1 MAREEPLSP
10 AMVLVLIRSYL
21 TTGREEV
28 AAGLSAA
35 LTTALEHRPSGTLSD
50 DRPAWL
56 LVFLEAANV
65 SDDERVDEEA
75 AELTAALRSEWPARS
90 PSPQAMRGLASCLAA
105 VVMMRRVQK
114 DPPYDVAEGDT
125 RRVRKDPS
133 YEPDGDDAGRVLSDP
148 PAGDNVGRILS
159 GPPDDADVGRVLSDP
174 PGDDG
179 LLQAAIDELE
189 RIVGRAYEPGEGL
202 LQAPGRDVPGTLEDH
217 VTASAALL
225 AAYRATARLPYSML
239 AEELMRVA
247 RRRWWFDDEG
257 RFVGAKEREGIEG
270 DVLIANCEAARVL
283 AQISTLHADADYR
296 EAVVVADS
304 APGVTN
310 FEDADRILAWLGRSC
325 PADGPARAE
334 YAIALGERLSLR

>member
-1 MAREEPLSP
+1 MDSAEPRSPEEFADILDKIAGQVLAAMAREEPLSP
-10 AMVLVLIRSYL
+10 AMVLVLIRSYV

-35 LTTALEHRPSGTLSD
+35 LTVALEHRPSETLSD

-56 LVFLEAANV
+56 LAFLEAANV
-65 SDDERVDEEA
+65 SDDERVSEEA
-75 AELTAALRSEWPARS
+75 AALTAALRSEWPVRS
-90 PSPQAMRGLASCLAA
+90 PSPQAMRGLASCLTA
-105 VVMMRRVQK
+105 VVLARRV
-114 DPPYDVAEGDT
+114 PE
-125 RRVRKDPS
+125 
-133 YEPDGDDAGRVLSDP
+133 
-148 PAGDNVGRILS
+148 
-159 GPPDDADVGRVLSDP
+159 DP

-202 LQAPGRDVPGTLEDH
+202 LQAPGRDVPGSLEDH
-217 VTASAALL
+217 VTAAAALL

-247 RRRWWFDDEG
+247 RRRWWSDDAG
-257 RFVGAKEREGIEG
+257 RFADAKEREGIE
-270 DVLIANCEAARVL
+270 DHELVVNCEAARVL
-283 AQISTLHADADYR
+283 AQISTLHADPEYR
-296 EAVVVADS
+296 EAVVVAES

-310 FEDADRILAWLGRSC
+310 FEDADRILAWLVRSS

>member
-1 MAREEPLSP
+1 MDSAESRPPEEFTDILDKIAAQVLAAMAREEPLSP
-10 AMVLVLIRSYL
+10 AMVLVLIRSYM

-35 LTTALEHRPSGTLSD
+35 LTAALEHRPSGTLSD

-65 SDDERVDEEA
+65 SDDERVGEEA
-75 AELTAALRSEWPARS
+75 AALTAALRSEWPARS
-90 PSPQAMRGLASCLAA
+90 PSPQAMRGLASCLTA
-105 VVMMRRVQK
+105 VVLARRVL
-114 DPPYDVAEGDT
+114 E
-125 RRVRKDPS
+125 
-133 YEPDGDDAGRVLSDP
+133 
-148 PAGDNVGRILS
+148 
-159 GPPDDADVGRVLSDP
+159 DP

-202 LQAPGRDVPGTLEDH
+202 LQAPGRDVPGSLEDH
-217 VTASAALL
+217 VTAAAALL

-247 RRRWWFDDEG
+247 RRRWWSDDAG
-257 RFVGAKEREGIEG
+257 RFADAKEREAIE
-270 DVLIANCEAARVL
+270 DHELVVNCEAARVL
-283 AQISTLHADADYR
+283 AQISTLHADPDYR
-296 EAVVVADS
+296 EAVVVAES

-310 FEDADRILAWLGRSC
+310 FEDADRILVWLGRSS
-325 PADGPARAE
+325 PADGPAMAE